1 MKKAVFLWMAICII
15 LFLSACGKLTPT
27 VTSSTSTPSVT
38 PTLDLC
44 STSNLP
50 LSVRPVNDLMRQFD
64 DYAALA
70 KSTPQSQLVQV
81 IPPLQTIRRAA
92 ENQGVPPCLKQLKV
106 DQLSYMDTLIQ
117 TLLAFDAN
125 ASSDVLKGGSD
136 QAQQYHDQ
144 YVIELAHLLGMTVV
158 VPPSITPGTPPT
170 PGKTG
175 TPPPASSPIMV
186 TNPGPNSLNLHASA
200 SLTSQ
205 TVGTMN
211 VGASAV
217 AVGKTAAG
225 DWVLI
230 QVPGQSGKTVWIYA
244 TLIKFTKGDI
254 TSLPVITPA
263 P

>member
-1 MKKAVFLWMAICII
+1 MKRVVFLWTAIC
-15 LFLSACGKLTPT
+15 LLLLLSACGKLAPA
-27 VTSSTSTPSVT
+27 VVVTSTPSVT
-38 PTLDLC
+38 ATPDLC
-44 STSNLP
+44 SSANLP
-50 LSVRPVNDLMRQFD
+50 LAVRPVNDLMRQFD
-64 DYAALA
+64 DYATLA

-81 IPPLQTIRRAA
+81 IPPLQAIRRAA
-92 ENQGVPPCLKQLKV
+92 ENQAVPACLKQLKV

-117 TLLAFDAN
+117 TLLAFESN
-125 ASSDVLKGGSD
+125 ASSDVIKGGSA
-136 QAQQYHDQ
+136 QAQQYHNQ

-170 PGKTG
+170 PGKTS
-175 TPPPASSPIMV
+175 TPAPSAITI
-186 TNPGPNSLNLHASA
+186 TNPGPNPINLHASA

-244 TLIKFTKGDI
+244 TLIKFAKGDI
-254 TSLPVITPA
+254 TSLPVATPA

>member
-1 MKKAVFLWMAICII
+1 MKKAILLWMAICIF
-15 LFLSACGKLTPT
+15 LLLSACGKLAPAIL
-27 VTSSTSTPSVT
+27 VTSTPSLTAT
-38 PTLDLC
+38 PDLC

-50 LSVRPVNDLMRQFD
+50 NVVKAVNELTRQFD

-70 KSTPQSQLVQV
+70 SSTPQSQLVQV
-81 IPPLQTIRRAA
+81 IPPLQAIRRAA
-92 ENQGVPPCLKQLKV
+92 EDQGVPACLKQLKIY
-106 DQLSYMDTLIQ
+106 QLSYMDTLIQ
-117 TLLAFDAN
+117 TLLAFESNAN
-125 ASSDVLKGGSD
+125 SDVLKGGAA
-136 QAQQYHDQ
+136 QAQQYHNQ

-158 VPPSITPGTPPT
+158 VPPSITPGTPAL
-170 PGKTG
+170 GKTN
-175 TPPPASSPIMV
+175 TPPTASSAVTI
-186 TNPGPNSLNLHASA
+186 TNPGPNPINLHSSA
-200 SLTSQ
+200 SLTSA

-244 TLIKFTKGDI
+244 TLIKFTSGDI
-254 TSLPVITPA
+254 NSLPVATSA

>member
-1 MKKAVFLWMAICII
+1 MKKAVFLWTAICIL
-15 LFLSACGKLTPT
+15 LFLSACGKLAPAIT
-27 VTSSTSTPSVT
+27 STSTPSVT
-38 PTLDLC
+38 PTLDPC
-44 STSNLP
+44 SSSNLP
-50 LSVRPVNDLMRQFD
+50 LAVRPVNDLMRQFD

-70 KSTPQSQLVQV
+70 QSTPQSQLVQV

-92 ENQGVPPCLKQLKV
+92 ENQAVPVCLKQLKV

-125 ASSDVLKGGSD
+125 ANSDVLKGGAA
-136 QAQQYHDQ
+136 QAQQYHNQ

-170 PGKTG
+170 PGKTS
-175 TPPPASSPIMV
+175 TPALSAITI
-186 TNPGPNSLNLHASA
+186 TNPGPNPINLHASA
-200 SLTSQ
+200 SLTSA

-211 VGASAV
+211 VSASAV

-230 QVPGQSGKTVWIYA
+230 QVPGQTGKTVWLYA
-244 TLIKFTKGDI
+244 TLIKFASGDI
-254 TSLPVITPA
+254 NSLPVATPA

>member
-1 MKKAVFLWMAICII
+1 MKKAIFLLMTICIF
-15 LFLSACGKLTPT
+15 LFLSACGKLAPAIL
-27 VTSSTSTPSVT
+27 VTATPSVT
-38 PTLDLC
+38 ATPDLC

-50 LSVRPVNDLMRQFD
+50 NAVKAVNELTRQFD

-70 KSTPQSQLVQV
+70 SSTPQSQLVQV
-81 IPPLQTIRRAA
+81 IPPLQAIRRAA
-92 ENQGVPPCLKQLKV
+92 EDQGVPDCLKQLKIY
-106 DQLSYMDTLIQ
+106 QLSYMDTLIQ
-117 TLLAFDAN
+117 TLLAFESNAN
-125 ASSDVLKGGSD
+125 SDVLKGGAA
-136 QAQQYHDQ
+136 QAQQYHNQ

-158 VPPSITPGTPPT
+158 VPPSITPGTPAL
-170 PGKTG
+170 GKTN
-175 TPPPASSPIMV
+175 TPPTASSAVTI
-186 TNPGPNSLNLHASA
+186 TNPGPNPINLHSSA

-205 TVGTMN
+205 TIGTMN

-244 TLIKFTKGDI
+244 TLIKFTSGDI
-254 TSLPVITPA
+254 TSLPVATPA

>member
-1 MKKAVFLWMAICII
+1 MKKTVFLWMAICIV

-64 DYAALA
+64 DYATLA
-70 KSTPQSQLVQV
+70 RSTPQSQLVQV

-92 ENQGVPPCLKQLKV
+92 ENQAVPPCLKQLKV
-106 DQLSYMDTLIQ
+106 DQLSYMDTQIQ

-125 ASSDVLKGGSD
+125 ASSDVLKGGSA
-136 QAQQYHDQ
+136 QAQQYHNQ
-144 YVIELAHLLGMTVV
+144 YVIELARLLGMTVV

-175 TPPPASSPIMV
+175 TPPAPSAITI
-186 TNPGPNSLNLHASA
+186 TNPGPNQINLHASA

-244 TLIKFTKGDI
+244 TLIKFAKGDI
-254 TSLPVITPA
+254 TSLPVATPA

>member
-1 MKKAVFLWMAICII
+1 MKKAVFLWMAICIL
-15 LFLSACGKLTPT
+15 LFLSACGKLAPAIT
-27 VTSSTSTPSVT
+27 STSTPSVT
-38 PTLDLC
+38 PTLDPC
-44 STSNLP
+44 SSANLP
-50 LSVRPVNDLMRQFD
+50 LAVRPVNDLMRQFD

-70 KSTPQSQLVQV
+70 QSTPQSQLVQV

-92 ENQGVPPCLKQLKV
+92 ENQAVPACLKQLKV

-125 ASSDVLKGGSD
+125 ASSDVLKGGAA
-136 QAQQYHDQ
+136 QAQQYHNQ
-144 YVIELAHLLGMTVV
+144 YVIEWARLLGLTVV
-158 VPPSITPGTPPT
+158 VPPSVTPGTPQA
-170 PGKTG
+170 PGKTS
-175 TPPPASSPIMV
+175 TPAPSAITI
-186 TNPGPNSLNLHASA
+186 TNPGPNPINLHASA
-200 SLTSQ
+200 SLTST

-230 QVPGQSGKTVWIYA
+230 QVPGQSGKTVWLYA
-244 TLIKFTKGDI
+244 TLIKFASGDI
-254 TSLPVITPA
+254 NSLPVTTPA